1 MSMVHATQPQDLAT
15 KGKTIKTRRLV
26 LRPQQLS
33 DAGSI
38 AEALSDFQ
46 VARML
51 RRIPAPYHR
60 QDALEWLIM
69 RTVGTAPGWDF
80 AITCA
85 DDTLIGVV
93 SVEERDGEWQLGYW
107 LNPAHWGKG
116 YMTEAASAVTE
127 RFFQHMPDETLYSGV
142 FADNAASL
150 RVQEKLG
157 FRVIG
162 CHEIYA
168 ASRSTMVTHI
178 DTAVTAQTFRPSQA

>member
-1 MSMVHATQPQDLAT
+1 MRMVQAIRPQNPAATGQ
-15 KGKTIKTRRLV
+15 TIKTRRLV

-51 RRIPAPYHR
+51 TRIPAPYHR
-60 QDALEWLIM
+60 QDALEWLVM
-69 RTVGTAPGWDF
+69 RTAGTAQGWDF
-80 AITCA
+80 AITRA

-93 SVEERDGEWQLGYW
+93 CVEERDGEWQLGYW
-107 LNPAHWGKG
+107 LNRAHWGKG
-116 YMTEAASAVTE
+116 YMTEAVSAVTE

-157 FRVIG
+157 FRVVG